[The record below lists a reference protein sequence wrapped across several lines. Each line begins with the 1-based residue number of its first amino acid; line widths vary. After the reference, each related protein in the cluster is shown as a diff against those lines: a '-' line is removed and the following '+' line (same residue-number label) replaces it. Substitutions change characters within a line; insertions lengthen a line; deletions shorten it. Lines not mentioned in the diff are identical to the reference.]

1 MRIDNTYL
9 KNLEVPSNATASG
22 TARSAETRQNGETT
36 NSLQAASQH
45 VPSPE
50 LLHYLGQLQDT
61 PEVRSEEIARVA
73 SRLHQ
78 GHYATAQAAQH
89 TAEAILKAAE

>member
-9 KNLEVPSNATASG
+9 KNLEVPSHATASG
-22 TARSAETRQNGETT
+22 TARSAETRQNGETA
-36 NSLQAASQH
+36 NPLQATSQH

-50 LLHYLGQLQDT
+50 LLHYLGQLQET
-61 PEVRSEEIARVA
+61 PEVRPEEIARVG
-73 SRLHQ
+73 SQLHQ
-78 GHYATAQAAQH
+78 GHYATAEAAQQ